1 MGKKKQNQDDLIE
14 FVERMVADREEA
26 DEKTVIL
33 NTQMVRALLEL
44 AKRAPKPR
52 GRQPVKGRDQI
63 NEKIAI
69 YAAKSRKMEL
79 IAGDQPKEEAH
90 EKAAEE
96 AVVKL
101 RSRNLSVN
109 TIKRRME

>member
-1 MGKKKQNQDDLIE
+1 MGKKKQNQDDLIDL
-14 FVERMVADREEA
+14 VEKVVVATEEA
-26 DEKTVIL
+26 GEETYAINIKL
-33 NTQMVRALLEL
+33 LRAVLEL

-52 GRQPVKGRDQI
+52 GRQPVGGRDQI
-63 NEKIAI
+63 NEKVAI
-69 YAAKSRKMEL
+69 HAARSRKKEL
-79 IAGDQPKEEAH
+79 IAEGKPKEEAH

-96 AVVKL
+96 AVAKL